1 MAFHVFLQL
10 LQQCTARLGLNQ
22 AARRMYAA
30 DGMIVLDMDDL
41 ITWVQERYIA
51 EAREKLREE
60 AKQRRQN
67 KKSNGEM
74 KGLCNQ
80 QNYQQICLK
89 KSDDW

>member
-1 MAFHVFLQL
+1 MAFHVRLQL

-41 ITWVQERYIA
+41 ITWVQERYIV

-60 AKQRRQN
+60 AKQHRQN
-67 KKSNGEM
+67 KKSNGET
-74 KGLCNQ
+74 KGLCDQ
-80 QNYQQICLK
+80 QNYQQIFLK